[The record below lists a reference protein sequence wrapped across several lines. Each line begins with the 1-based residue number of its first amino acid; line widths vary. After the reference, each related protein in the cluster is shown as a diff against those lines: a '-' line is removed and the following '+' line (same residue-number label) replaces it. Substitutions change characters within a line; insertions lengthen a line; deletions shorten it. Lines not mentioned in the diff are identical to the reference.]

1 MKANALLATTLG
13 VLLAGSAHAQILSA
27 VADSPISR
35 FSAADKTLFLG
46 AIDKA
51 LADNTDGAELAWHSD
66 ASPARGS
73 VTPQRSFESNGMP
86 CRELLIANEYRS
98 RKAQSVHTFCR
109 DKAGAW
115 KLRS

>member
-1 MKANALLATTLG
+1 MKAKALLAAAFGL
-13 VLLAGSAHAQILSA
+13 LLAGTAPAQILGA

-35 FSAADKTLFLG
+35 FSGADKERFLR
-46 AIDKA
+46 AIDTA
-51 LADNTDGAELAWHSD
+51 LADKADGAELAWQSD
-66 ASPARGS
+66 TSPARGS
-73 VTPQRSFESNGMP
+73 VTPQRSFESNGMA

-109 DKAGAW
+109 DKTGKW